1 MPENWRHYVG
11 IDLDNMQD
19 TVDRIADDPGI
30 LEKIS
35 AEGRQWAIENY
46 SPVPTALRFLEML
59 GCYTPQ
65 KQKEKENE
73 GEGAIFSGAIKL
85 TEVNLI
91 IFPDWTKPEES
102 LGLELERVVRAIA
115 THPDKSKI
123 TLLVAS
129 SNFSDEDANLA
140 LSSVAMNLLME
151 EDLDVSDGPEI
162 SLIGQ
167 LSEIQWSV
175 LRPRLHGRIVL
186 ENENK
191 EAIVQAKAQNIP
203 KFEPDSFIQESH

>member
-1 MPENWRHYVG
+1 VEANRSTPLSELLPTFEGISACACFGGAVTSSYFTGEPIVEWWDSWRFWESLAAGCVTFHVDFDKYGVKLPVMPENWRHYVG

-65 KQKEKENE
+65 KQEGKENE
-73 GEGAIFSGAIKL
+73 GEGAIFSAAIKL
-85 TEVNLI
+85 REVNLI

-123 TLLVAS
+123 DS
-129 SNFSDEDANLA
+129 
-140 LSSVAMNLLME
+140 LSR
-151 EDLDVSDGPEI
+151 
-162 SLIGQ
+162 Q
-167 LSEIQWSV
+167 Q
-175 LRPRLHGRIVL
+175 
-186 ENENK
+186 
-191 EAIVQAKAQNIP
+191 QY
-203 KFEPDSFIQESH
+203 F